1 MIHVRVRIYSQAIP
15 DKSEI
20 ELDDGS
26 TVEILLQRI
35 KEKVI
40 RETPGQQ
47 SDKIFFLNNRKA
59 LIVLVNGLSIYSMSG
74 WNTILQE
81 EDEVSF
87 LPMVAGG

>member
-1 MIHVRVRIYSQAIP
+1 MTHVRIRIFSQAIP

-26 TVEILLQRI
+26 SVETLLNRI
-35 KEKVI
+35 KENVVH
-40 RETPGQQ
+40 ETPGLQ
-47 SDKIFFLNNRKA
+47 SDKIVFLNNRRA
-59 LIVLVNGLSIYSMSG
+59 LVVLVNGLSIYSLSG

-81 EDEVSF
+81 GDEVSF

>member
-1 MIHVRVRIYSQAIP
+1 MTHVRVRIFSQAIP

-26 TVEILLQRI
+26 TVEILLNRI

-40 RETPGQQ
+40 HETPGLQ
-47 SDKIFFLNNRKA
+47 SDKIVFLNNSKA
-59 LIVLVNGLSIYSMSG
+59 LIVLLNGLSIYSMSG

-81 EDEVSF
+81 GDEVSF